1 MKTFAVSLTVLLAVM
16 LAFSGISA
24 AFAETVGVMGPTA
37 VMGNVRQ
44 PDTVEN
50 IRSGGVLRVGTAGD
64 YRPMSFLDPETGSYI
79 GFDAELA
86 EDLAASLGVRIEYV
100 PTSWPALMEDTLAGK
115 FDLAICG
122 ITITESRKEQALMSD
137 GYLENGKT
145 VLCRTEDAE
154 IFTSLEAINLPSVR
168 VMENPGGLNEQFA
181 RENLP
186 DAQLLIH
193 PVNQEIPGLIAAG
206 AADVMITEVMEAG
219 FYVGRDPRLAAP
231 LIHEPFTQG
240 QLGVLMPKGS
250 EDLLDYVNRFLDSEW
265 ESGRLDELA
274 EKYIY
279 RPVEPDREQQPAA

>member
-1 MKTFAVSLTVLLAVM
+1 MKIIALSLTVLLAVM
-16 LAFSGISA
+16 LAFSAASA
-24 AFAETVGVMGPTA
+24 ASAEPLSDTGRAA
-37 VMGNVRQ
+37 VPENAWQ
-44 PDTVEN
+44 PDTVED

-64 YRPMSFLDPETGSYI
+64 YRPMSFLEPETGMYV

-86 EDLAASLGVRIEYV
+86 EDLAASLGVRVEYV
-100 PTSWPALMEDTLAGK
+100 HTSWPTLMEDTLAGK

-122 ITITESRKEQALMSD
+122 ITITDSRKEQALMSD
-137 GYLENGKT
+137 GYLNNGKT
-145 VLCRTEDAE
+145 VLCRTEDAD
-154 IFTSLEAINLPSVR
+154 IYTSLEAINLPLVR

-193 PVNQEIPGLIAAG
+193 PVNQEIPALIAAG
-206 AADVMITEVMEAG
+206 AADVMITEIMEAG
-219 FYVGRDPRLAAP
+219 YYVGEDPCLAAP

-250 EDLLDYVNRFLDSEW
+250 KDLLDYVNRFLALER

-279 RPVEPDREQQPAA
+279 RTAEPVQELQPAA